1 MKFFVPIFAC
11 LVGLVPT
18 AYFGG
23 SSAVG
28 QSTLPGSA
36 GVPTADS
43 VGLSA
48 ATASFLRTAAS
59 ANLFEIESSRLAL
72 TRSQSERVKDFA
84 NRMVADHTRAAIRL
98 KQALTEAAAT
108 MPPEMLDDKHQQQLE
123 SLKAAG
129 NAEFDKAYVEAQY
142 KAHIESISLAT
153 DYAKNGDNP
162 RLREL
167 VAQVVPILQS
177 HLDHASTM
185 R

>member
-1 MKFFVPIFAC
+1 MKFFVSIC

-18 AYFGG
+18 AFFGG
-23 SSAVG
+23 SAVG
-28 QSTLPGSA
+28 QSTLPGST

-72 TRSQSERVKDFA
+72 TRSPSGRVKDFA
-84 NRMVADHTRAAIRL
+84 NRMVADHTRAANSV
-98 KQALTEAAAT
+98 KQALTEAGAT
-108 MPPEMLDDKHQQQLE
+108 MPPVVLDDKHQQQLD

-129 NAEFDKAYVEAQY
+129 NAEFDKAYVEAQH

-153 DYAKNGDNP
+153 DYGRNGDNP
-162 RLREL
+162 RLRAL
-167 VAQVVPILQS
+167 VAQVMPILQS
-177 HLDHASTM
+177 HLDHVSTM